1 MKSFAI
7 LTFCALL
14 AKAKAGPQYYGY
26 ALPSGYASATVNG
39 IYPAYKPRTVESTS
53 TLHQYYSQNAQPV
66 QGVSQP
72 YYPQPTTNFIY
83 NPIAQSN
90 PLNYYGQQP
99 TYASIAR
106 NNIPVHQSPVA
117 PVQKYSYKLQNQ
129 VAPVQPAAAVNV
141 VKSAALV
148 ASDADPNELKTKAE
162 EGFKLLDDLV
172 QTVSEARG
180 TAADSDP
187 VEVNALKS
195 IFPDIIDEVINQ
207 VSSYK
212 GDVAQK
218 DAFVSNSK
226 ALKQAL
232 KSAPTQSM
240 ISSIISPYVASLK
253 EFTSKGFQSASS

>member
-1 MKSFAI
+1 M
-7 LTFCALL
+7 
-14 AKAKAGPQYYGY
+14 
-26 ALPSGYASATVNG
+26 PSGYASATVNG
-39 IYPAYKPRTVESTS
+39 IYSAYKPRTLESTAN
-53 TLHQYYSQNAQPV
+53 LHQYYSQNAKPV

-72 YYPQPTTNFIY
+72 YYPQPATNFYY
-83 NPIAQSN
+83 NPIAQSR

-117 PVQKYSYKLQNQ
+117 PVKKYSYKLQNP
-129 VAPVQPAAAVNV
+129 VAPVQPAAAVNA

-148 ASDADPNELKTKAE
+148 ASDANPNELKTKAE

-207 VSSYK
+207 VSNYQ
-212 GDVAQK
+212 GDIAQK

-232 KSAPTQSM
+232 ESAPTQSM
-240 ISSIISPYVASLK
+240 ISAIITPYVATLK
-253 EFTSKGFQSASS
+253 EFTSKGLQSVSS

>member
-1 MKSFAI
+1 M
-7 LTFCALL
+7 
-14 AKAKAGPQYYGY
+14 
-26 ALPSGYASATVNG
+26 PSGYSSATVNG
-39 IYPAYKPRTVESTS
+39 IHPAYKPRTVESTS
-53 TLHQYYSQNAQPV
+53 SLHQYYSQNAQPV

-72 YYPQPTTNFIY
+72 YYPQPATNFVY

-117 PVQKYSYKLQNQ
+117 PVQKYSYKLQN
-129 VAPVQPAAAVNV
+129 PVQPAAAVDV

-187 VEVNALKS
+187 AEVNALKS

-207 VSSYK
+207 VSNYK
-212 GDVAQK
+212 GDIAQK

-240 ISSIISPYVASLK
+240 ISAIISPYVASLK